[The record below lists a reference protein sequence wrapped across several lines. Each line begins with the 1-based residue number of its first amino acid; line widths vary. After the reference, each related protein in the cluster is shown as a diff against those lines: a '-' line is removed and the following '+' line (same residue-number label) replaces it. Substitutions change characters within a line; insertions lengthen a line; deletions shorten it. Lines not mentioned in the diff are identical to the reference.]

1 MPKIIEPKDLPVISS
16 LELVDRLNQINK
28 LIYRKWE
35 NSVEFQEKI
44 LNLTKLPRAF
54 NLD

>member
-16 LELVDRLNQINK
+16 LELVDRLSQINK
-28 LIYRKWE
+28 LIKNKWIDKEVLKE
-35 NSVEFQEKI
+35 NI
-44 LNLTKLPRAF
+44 LQLTKLPRAF